1 MASYITGCSISSLG
15 AKKTYTQKNFREDI
29 SEKSIRPAGVGGE
42 KISLIIN
49 DNQIT
54 NEIFLEDINS
64 LLNSGEIPNLWE
76 NEQRDEIMR
85 DMRDVGKEL
94 GVKDELY
101 NFFIQRV
108 RDNLHIVLCLSP
120 VGEALRTRIR
130 MFPSLVNCCTIDWF
144 DQWPEEAMLSISTRF
159 ISQIKDI
166 PDPELYKKLSQV

>member
-1 MASYITGCSISSLG
+1 LLIGVSGCGKQTLAKVASYITECKVSFLG
-15 AKKTYTQKNFREDI
+15 AKKNYTQKNFREDI
-29 SEKSIRPAGVGGE
+29 SDGSIKPAGLSGS

-76 NEQRDEIMR
+76 SDEKDEILR
-85 DMRDVGKEL
+85 EMRDVTKKL
-94 GVKDELY
+94 GVNANLY
-101 NFFIQRV
+101 EFFIQRV

-130 MFPSLVNCCTIDWF
+130 MFPSLVN
-144 DQWPEEAMLSISTRF
+144 
-159 ISQIKDI
+159 
-166 PDPELYKKLSQV
+166 